1 MGYAFLGSEIAAGA
15 LAYMSFT
22 QYQTAQDDYIN
33 YQAQYVT
40 ATDPDQI
47 AEFKSLAK
55 KALDDESAANDQ
67 ITMMLYA
74 VGAIHIT
81 NMVHAFIRGPKAT
94 TASKRSGFDLVYN
107 PNSKQPELR
116 FSIALD

>member
-94 TASKRSGFDLVYN
+94 TASSVQGSTLFTILIPSN
-107 PNSKQPELR
+107 LS
-116 FSIALD
+116 